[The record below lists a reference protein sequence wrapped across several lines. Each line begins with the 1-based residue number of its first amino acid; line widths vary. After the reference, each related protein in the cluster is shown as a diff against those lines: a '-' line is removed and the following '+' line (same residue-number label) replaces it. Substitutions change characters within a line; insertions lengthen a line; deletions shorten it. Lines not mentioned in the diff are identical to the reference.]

1 MPRLRGQEKHHI
13 NYRHIISWLVRKP
26 GAFAQYCY
34 QADLFPS
41 SRFRQA
47 YDVLLAKQPQRA
59 SKEYLR
65 LLHLA
70 ARTSESGVDE
80 ALGRLLATGQ
90 QPSRRGNRSPV
101 DRCPQQVPGGGS
113 TD

>member
-1 MPRLRGQEKHHI
+1 MVVPRLCGQDKHRI
-13 NYRHIISWLVRKP
+13 DYRHIISWLVRKP

-34 QADLFPS
+34 QADLFPT

-47 YDVLLAKQPQRA
+47 YDMLLAKQPQRA
-59 SKEYLR
+59 SQEYLR

-90 QPSRRGNRSPV
+90 QPSAWK
-101 DRCPQQVPGGGS
+101 
-113 TD
+113 